1 VSNLEKAG
9 ILNKTKVSE
18 NGKKIRKN
26 WSNSW
31 TVLHGGILT
40 FHKDPKSPVG
50 ASGKTNQIVPEFTVE
65 LKGATINWATK
76 DKSSKK
82 NVLELKSRTGV
93 EYLIQYDT
101 ESIITDWYKIITDT
115 IRQLDA
121 EQQHSE
127 DEEEVVEKSSSLDR
141 EDRPFDKR
149 TMSNGSASNES

>member
-1 VSNLEKAG
+1 M
-9 ILNKTKVSE
+9 NKTKVSE

-31 TVLHGGILT
+31 TVLHGGVLT
-40 FHKDPKSPVG
+40 FHKDPKSPAG
-50 ASGKTNQIVPEFTVE
+50 ASSKTNQIVPEFTVE

-76 DKSSKK
+76 EKSSKK
-82 NVLELKSRTGV
+82 NVLELKSRNGV

-115 IRQLDA
+115 IRQLDLRQ
-121 EQQHSE
+121 EPDQHHSE
-127 DEEEVVEKSSSLDR
+127 DEEEVSEKSSSLDR

-149 TMSNGSASNES
+149 TMSNGSVSSNS